1 MSIPTSPTSGK
12 TPRIVST
19 TSINLIEARRAST
32 STEISPTSSVNSIP
46 SSPHSKSFKLNSISP
61 TLSDSSPSPFR
72 STNIPSYNAPYPPF
86 PESRIRRESAP
97 LPHKSLMSPSTFS
110 SAGVPRFN
118 GFSMARGSLFDQI
131 VEDEVLELNG
141 NSQEIDQARRSS
153 SFIPRTAYSPD
164 PAASTDS
171 FAAAQREK
179 SPRKKRP
186 SDIMTGTSS
195 INKALESPFNSL
207 QSPRF
212 RRQYPMDM
220 NSPLSSPAGSAFSL
234 SIDSSSSSSGGYLT
248 PNSNSPSS
256 LSSPS
261 PIFSTLSSIAK
272 SSASSIRRASTT
284 LALVTPSP
292 TRSGSIVAE
301 FVSSL
306 ASPMSGVTRRGSYA
320 FQAREKAKE
329 KEVEVESEKA
339 KLSVSQ
345 KGHARLFSFA
355 GPDERLNKKERKSLK
370 GKMGW
375 KSNAFASLAMV
386 GLISLIFYLRSGRFS
401 SNSLEAFERGDRA
414 RGGENTGTSFIH
426 PQVIQR
432 TAPTSFLSSSWR
444 RLRNTLAINRRGSKY
459 KLISSTLADWKQIVW
474 FIGRPKARSRH
485 TYRVASHTTFSQNH
499 PLPPPPVHDDAPE
512 RDTLI
517 LYRILGNDLPPRHS
531 PGQTL
536 RNLRFLLQHES
547 DFSSLPHLGPHSVHH
562 SHLYGSGSGARK
574 SHSEDGGLLVDKYF
588 VLNRIAEPE
597 MVGAILGLLRLY
609 AVPESRILIIP
620 FDWNEYQRRDFRWDG
635 GVDKVVGWG
644 ISINEDEMLS
654 DVLQA
659 QVEAN
664 GGVMEK
670 SKRVESLRLR
680 ALDFMYHEKTL
691 YAMNNVRPFS
701 LELFTFSLT
710 NISFL
715 CVEWWKKFRF
725 TARKD
730 STSCSLDI
738 TIRW

>member
-1 MSIPTSPTSGK
+1 MSSPTSPSKGK
-12 TPRIVST
+12 TPEIVST
-19 TSINLIEARRAST
+19 TSLNSIEARRISN
-32 STEISPTSSVNSIP
+32 STEISPTSSTHAVP
-46 SSPHSKSFKLNSISP
+46 SSPYSKSFKFNSISP
-61 TLSDSSPSPFR
+61 TLSDLPTSPIR
-72 STNIPSYNAPYPPF
+72 STNTTSYSAPYPPF
-86 PESRIRRESAP
+86 PESRSRRESSP
-97 LPHKSLMSPSTFS
+97 LPSKTPISPSTFS
-110 SAGVPRFN
+110 SAGVTRFN
-118 GFSMARGSLFDQI
+118 GFSMSRGSLFDQI
-131 VEDEVLELNG
+131 VEDEVLEVNES
-141 NSQEIDQARRSS
+141 SQDIDKGRRSS
-153 SFIPRTAYSPD
+153 SYISKTVYSPH
-164 PAASTDS
+164 PGGPTDS
-171 FAAAQREK
+171 FSSAQREE

-186 SDIMTGTSS
+186 SDILTSSNS
-195 INKALESPFNSL
+195 INKTSESPFNSL

-212 RRQYPMDM
+212 RRQYPMEM
-220 NSPLSSPAGSAFSL
+220 NSPLSSPAGSTFSL
-234 SIDSSSSSSGGYLT
+234 SLDSSSSSSGGYLT

-256 LSSPS
+256 LSSSS
-261 PIFSTLSSIAK
+261 PILSTLSNIAK

-355 GPDERLNKKERKSLK
+355 GPDERLKKKERVSVK

-375 KSNAFASLAMV
+375 KSNVFASLAIV
-386 GLISLIFYLRSGRFS
+386 GLISLIFYLRDGRFS
-401 SNSLEAFERGDRA
+401 SNSLEAFEKSGRA

-432 TAPTSFLSSSWR
+432 TAPTSFLSSSLR
-444 RLRNTLAINRRGSKY
+444 RLRYTLAVSRRGRKY
-459 KLISSTLADWKQIVW
+459 KMISSTLNNWKQTVW

-485 TYRVASHTTFSQNH
+485 TYKTASHTVFSQNH
-499 PLPPPPVHDDAPE
+499 PLPPPPNHDDAPE

-562 SHLYGSGSGARK
+562 SHLYGSGSGAKK

-597 MVGAILGLLRLY
+597 MLGAILGLLRLY
-609 AVPESRILIIP
+609 AVPESRILVIP

-654 DVLQA
+654 DALQA

-691 YAMNNVRPFS
+691 YAMNNVRP
-701 LELFTFSLT
+701 LLL
-710 NISFL
+710 
-715 CVEWWKKFRF
+715 
-725 TARKD
+725 
-730 STSCSLDI
+730 
-738 TIRW
+738 